1 MTSQVAVANHSGVAV
16 ASDTVTTA
24 FVEGGTKSIGNS
36 HKIWEIGKS
45 HRVLILHSGSV
56 TQNGVTN
63 KLLVN
68 EWAATLQ
75 EPLSKLSDYVDSFIQ
90 WMNKEQL
97 IHTPNSEHKRAS
109 YLLNDHYYE
118 VKSRAIARWNE
129 IPVEEEQYTSK
140 EEILNQVSQEGME
153 YLRGLDFN
161 PGFTS
166 DSEVAEAIDN
176 DVVELDEKLKYIFS
190 ETGLSDFSI
199 NILKESANLVLSRN
213 QEFPGSS
220 TIAFVGFGTSEYF
233 AGNIRLN
240 SKGFYAGKFIYDV
253 GEYFCVSPESGS
265 SVTAFAQDE
274 AIWGF
279 VRGFR
284 WPILDRISELI
295 EQHVNERIE
304 NDEGENVGEEIANQV
319 RDSIHDFYRK
329 RFTYPLL
336 DSIEGLDL
344 SHLANLA
351 DSLVGMEATSAFGG
365 DSPATV
371 GGFIEVATIDR
382 QNGIVWVK
390 KLNDSY

>member
-36 HKIWEIGKS
+36 HKIWEIGKN

-75 EPLSKLSDYVDSFIQ
+75 EPLSHLSDYVDSFIQ
-90 WMNKEQL
+90 WMADEQE
-97 IHTPNSEHKRAS
+97 IHTPNSEHKRAN

-118 VKSRAIARWNE
+118 VKNRAIARWNE
-129 IPVEEEQYTSK
+129 IPIEEEQYTSK
-140 EEILNQVSQEGME
+140 EEVLNQVAMEGLE
-153 YLRGLDFN
+153 YLGALDFN
-161 PGFTS
+161 PGFIS
-166 DSEVAEAIDN
+166 DSEATKALDN
-176 DVVELDEKLKYIFS
+176 DVIELDAKIEYIFS
-190 ETGLSDFSI
+190 EIGLSDHSR
-199 NILKESANLVLSRN
+199 NILKESASLVLARS
-213 QEFPGSS
+213 QDFPGSS

-240 SKGFYAGKFIYDV
+240 SKGFYAGKFIYEV
-253 GEYFCVSPESGS
+253 GEYSCVSPESGS

-295 EQHVNERIE
+295 ELHVNERIE
-304 NDEGENVGEEIANQV
+304 NDEGENVGEEIAVKV
-319 RDSIHDFYRK
+319 RETIYEFYRK
-329 RFTYPLL
+329 RFTDPLL

>member
-1 MTSQVAVANHSGVAV
+1 
-16 ASDTVTTA
+16 
-24 FVEGGTKSIGNS
+24 
-36 HKIWEIGKS
+36 
-45 HRVLILHSGSV
+45 
-56 TQNGVTN
+56 
-63 KLLVN
+63 
-68 EWAATLQ
+68 
-75 EPLSKLSDYVDSFIQ
+75 
-90 WMNKEQL
+90 MNKEQL

-109 YLLNDHYYE
+109 SLLNDHYYE

-129 IPVEEEQYTSK
+129 IPVEEEQFTSK

-176 DVVELDEKLKYIFS
+176 DVVELDAKLEYIFL
-190 ETGLSDFSI
+190 ETGLSDFSR

-295 EQHVNERIE
+295 EQYVNERIE

-319 RDSIHDFYRK
+319 RDNIHDFYRK

-382 QNGIVWVK
+382 QNGISWVK
-390 KLNDSY
+390 KLND

>member
-1 MTSQVAVANHSGVAV
+1 
-16 ASDTVTTA
+16 
-24 FVEGGTKSIGNS
+24 
-36 HKIWEIGKS
+36 
-45 HRVLILHSGSV
+45 LILHSGSV

-75 EPLSKLSDYVDSFIQ
+75 EPLSKLSDYLDSFIQ

-176 DVVELDEKLKYIFS
+176 DVVELDAKLEYIFS
-190 ETGLSDFSI
+190 ETGLSDFSR

-253 GEYFCVSPESGS
+253 GEYFCVSAESGS

-304 NDEGENVGEEIANQV
+304 NDEGENVGEDIANQV
-319 RDSIHDFYRK
+319 RESIHDFYRK

>member
-75 EPLSKLSDYVDSFIQ
+75 EPLNKLSDYVDSFIQ

-97 IHTPNSEHKRAS
+97 IHTPNSEYKRAS
-109 YLLNDHYYE
+109 SLLNDHYYE
-118 VKSRAIARWNE
+118 VQSRAIARWNE
-129 IPVEEEQYTSK
+129 IPVAEEQFTSK
-140 EEILNQVSQEGME
+140 EEILNQVSQEGLE
-153 YLRGLDFN
+153 YLSGLDFN
-161 PGFTS
+161 PGFSS

-176 DVVELDEKLKYIFS
+176 EVVELDAKLDYIFS
-190 ETGLSDFSI
+190 EIGLTDFSR

-213 QEFPGSS
+213 QDFPGSS

-233 AGNIRLN
+233 AGNIRLR
-240 SKGFYAGKFIYDV
+240 SKGFYAGKFIYQV
-253 GEYFCVSPESGS
+253 GEYFCVSPEFGS

-295 EQHVNERIE
+295 EQHVNERID
-304 NDEGENVGEEIANQV
+304 NDEGENVGEEIAQQV
-319 RDSIHDFYRK
+319 RETIYDFYRK
-329 RFTYPLL
+329 RFTDPLL

>member
-75 EPLSKLSDYVDSFIQ
+75 EPLNKLSDYVDSFIQ
-90 WMNKEQL
+90 WMNNEQL
-97 IHTPNSEHKRAS
+97 IHTPKSEHKRAS

-129 IPVEEEQYTSK
+129 IPVEEEQFTSK
-140 EEILNQVSQEGME
+140 EEVLNQVSQEGME

-176 DVVELDEKLKYIFS
+176 EVVELDAKLDYIFS
-190 ETGLSDFSI
+190 GIGLTDFSR

-319 RDSIHDFYRK
+319 RDNIHDFYRK

-382 QNGIVWVK
+382 QNGISWVK
-390 KLNDSY
+390 KLSD

>member
-36 HKIWEIGKS
+36 HKIWEIGKN

-75 EPLSKLSDYVDSFIQ
+75 EPLSHLSDYVDSFIQ
-90 WMNKEQL
+90 WMADEQE
-97 IHTPNSEHKRAS
+97 IHTPNSEHKRANF
-109 YLLNDHYYE
+109 LLNDHYYE
-118 VKSRAIARWNE
+118 VKNRAIARWNE
-129 IPVEEEQYTSK
+129 IPIEEEQYTSK
-140 EEILNQVSQEGME
+140 EEVLNQVAMEGLE
-153 YLRGLDFN
+153 YLGALDFN
-161 PGFTS
+161 PGFIS
-166 DSEVAEAIDN
+166 DSEATKALDN
-176 DVVELDEKLKYIFS
+176 DVIELDAKIEYIFS
-190 ETGLSDFSI
+190 EIGLSDHSRS
-199 NILKESANLVLSRN
+199 ILKESASLVLARS
-213 QEFPGSS
+213 QDFPGSS

-240 SKGFYAGKFIYDV
+240 SKGFYAGKFIYEA
-253 GEYFCVSPESGS
+253 GEYSCVSPESGS

-295 EQHVNERIE
+295 ELHVNERIE
-304 NDEGENVGEEIANQV
+304 NDEGENVGEEIAVKV
-319 RDSIHDFYRK
+319 RETIYEFYRK
-329 RFTYPLL
+329 RFTDPLL

>member
-304 NDEGENVGEEIANQV
+304 NDEGENVGEDIANQV

>member
-75 EPLSKLSDYVDSFIQ
+75 EPLNKLSDYVDSFIQ

-97 IHTPNSEHKRAS
+97 IHTPNSEYKRAS
-109 YLLNDHYYE
+109 SLLNDHYYE

-129 IPVEEEQYTSK
+129 IPVEEEQFTSK

-176 DVVELDEKLKYIFS
+176 EVVELDAKLDYIFS
-190 ETGLSDFSI
+190 EIGLTDFSR
-199 NILKESANLVLSRN
+199 NILEESANLVLSRN
-213 QEFPGSS
+213 QDFPGSS

-233 AGNIRLN
+233 AGNIRLR
-240 SKGFYAGKFIYDV
+240 SKGFYAGKFIYQV
-253 GEYFCVSPESGS
+253 GEYFCVSPEFGS

-295 EQHVNERIE
+295 EQHVNERID
-304 NDEGENVGEEIANQV
+304 NDEGENVGEEIAQQV
-319 RDSIHDFYRK
+319 RETIYDFYRK
-329 RFTYPLL
+329 RFTDPLL